1 MRISSMMSELI
12 ISRVISRNEVE
23 MYNAIMAN
31 YFFRNF
37 SKSSKG
43 SSRNNPELATIYADI
58 EAARKRYRR
67 QDDVYVKK
75 NIRRDIKKMSRDY
88 EWMMN
93 FRNKLMC
100 ISVD

>member
-23 MYNAIMAN
+23 MYNAIMDN
-31 YFFRNF
+31 YFPRDF

-43 SSRNNPELATIYADI
+43 FRRNNPELATIYADI

-67 QDDVYVKK
+67 QDDISVKRC
-75 NIRRDIKKMSRDY
+75 IHRDIKKMSRDY

-93 FRNKLMC
+93 YRNKLLCFFNM
-100 ISVD
+100 